1 MSTVVTIPLDKNP
14 EVSDLVQDMQP
25 GDRVYGC
32 FTIKSKDEQSLEL
45 RISEMAESRDELPDG
60 KESYDED
67 SDSGEVDE
75 GDKGTTDEED
85 GDGSNDD
92 ERMNSDYAD
101 GA

>member
-25 GDRVYGC
+25 GDRVYAC
-32 FTIKSKDEQSLEL
+32 FTIKAKDDQSLEL

-60 KESYDED
+60 TERDED
-67 SDSGEVDE
+67 DE
-75 GDKGTTDEED
+75 MKEPNDKED
-85 GDGSNDD
+85 GDGTDD
-92 ERMNSDYAD
+92 EEAEESDYVD